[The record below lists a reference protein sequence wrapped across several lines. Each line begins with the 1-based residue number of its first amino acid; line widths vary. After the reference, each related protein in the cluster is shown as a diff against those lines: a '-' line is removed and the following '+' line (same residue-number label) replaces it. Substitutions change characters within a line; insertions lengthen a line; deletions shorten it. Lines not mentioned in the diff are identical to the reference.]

1 MLRDG
6 SETQS
11 STWGP
16 NFRFHSLNGTE
27 VMSVGE
33 AQVRAL
39 SSVYLY
45 LSAVCTA
52 VFSLLT
58 LSLILG
64 KDGKRTGLKSRQG
77 QPGP

>member
-1 MLRDG
+1 MLA
-6 SETQS
+6 
-11 STWGP
+11 
-16 NFRFHSLNGTE
+16 
-27 VMSVGE
+27 GE
-33 AQVRAL
+33 AHGRVL

-64 KDGKRTGLKSRQG
+64 QDGKKTRLKSRQG